1 MEIITIQVDAE
12 TAKAYRAAET
22 QKQQDI
28 SLMFNLMV
36 KELLNS
42 STSFDDLV
50 KQIRTEA
57 ATNGLTP
64 EILAELLEDE

>member
-1 MEIITIQVDAE
+1 METITIQVDPE

-22 QKQQDI
+22 QKQQDV
-28 SLMFNLMV
+28 SLMFNLIV

-42 STSFDDLV
+42 SNSFDDLV
-50 KQIRTEA
+50 QQIRTEA

-64 EILAELLEDE
+64 DILAELLENE